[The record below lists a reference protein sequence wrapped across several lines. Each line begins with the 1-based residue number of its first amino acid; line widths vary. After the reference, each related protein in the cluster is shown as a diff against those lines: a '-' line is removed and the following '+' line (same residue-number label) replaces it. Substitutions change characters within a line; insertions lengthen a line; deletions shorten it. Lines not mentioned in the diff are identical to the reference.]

1 MNNITAARDISGIAP
16 VSVLRGISPL
26 CVPFASGSGLADEV
40 KRRADPNIVSLWERL
55 GLVYLIEQPAQTP
68 VHKTHVTVNN
78 FTAQLV
84 FRICSQNHTDR
95 LIERYQPG
103 FVFPEKIRA
112 AGAALNSVLRTN
124 EAHRVGEAFTCNS
137 RYTEEIS
144 RIFRLVFEKE
154 TGGIPLQTVCRALAV
169 LLGSTGGGAV
179 FTAQQQRIFQ
189 RIATVLSAEYPESTA
204 AQEIASVGA
213 AAVFTE
219 EQRRRILSAANVM
232 GYNTQHEAAQ
242 RVLSLV
248 NSGKTREEIGRVL
261 LTEVRRYGLDG
272 EMQNDV
278 ITSARAAVSSSQPE
292 SGVITAETDSPTE
305 QGNGFVIPVN
315 GVSYEMAKLLLADDF
330 SGDIPS
336 GAISS
341 AAIAESSAAKVL
353 AERLSTVKYDER
365 FNKAFSEEITERLTK
380 FVTGHIAGNSAPSTL
395 TGGIAGSHQ
404 LSGTVV
410 SLPYVSG
417 EKLVS
422 VTAGTS
428 GRILN
433 QLGSQETQL
442 NLISHNSAESSQ
454 FSENVRSTLE
464 IIKQYSGNQVSEYD
478 QSNIYDN
485 ADNSDFGVNV
495 SVVQQFSDDRSYSSQ
510 GTTEQYLD
518 IQQTEHVDGKRGSA
532 AVPADIHDTQTVLP
546 AEHTT
551 EINSAEQFHTENTT
565 EVPKPGT
572 VLPTERTTEIRSA
585 EQFHTENNTEVPQP
599 GMVLPTERT
608 TEIRSA
614 EQFHTENTT
623 EVPKPGTV
631 LPTERT
637 TEIHSAEQFHT
648 ENTTEVP
655 MPGTVRP
662 TERTT
667 EIRSAEHYHTE
678 STTEVPQPGTVLPA
692 ERTTEIRSAEQFH
705 TESTNEVPKPGTVL
719 PAERT
724 TEIHSAEQ
732 YNTESTT
739 EVPQPGT
746 VLPAE
751 RTTEIHSAEQF
762 HTESTTEVPQ
772 PGTVLPTER
781 TTEIHS
787 AEQFHTENT
796 TEVPKPGTVLPAE
809 RTTEIRSAEQF
820 HTESTNE
827 VPKPGTVL
835 PAERTTEIRSAEQY
849 HTDTVF
855 TPKSEA
861 QAAAGSFR
869 SRLDT
874 RTLETLDRLVAESRG
889 QVKAPDEP
897 QEQPAQM
904 VLAQNEPQHSATAEL
919 SGSEVLRSV
928 NIVRRSI
935 VNETTTHIQRLME
948 KASAPVVQPTVQK
961 PFKYRT
967 VGGAENMVMLVPPSE
982 MDRFRAADPYMSKL
996 PPIELKEPQK
1006 PQPEQEGTTRKTTVN
1021 NRPVIVR
1028 STDSSIDSL
1037 SREDLS
1043 RLADKVY
1050 ERIETKLTRE
1060 RRRMG
1065 L

>member
-55 GLVYLIEQPAQTP
+55 GLVYLIEQPAQAP

-112 AGAALNSVLRTN
+112 AGAVLNSVLRTN
-124 EAHRVGEAFTCNS
+124 EAHRVGEAFTRNS

-179 FTAQQQRIFQ
+179 FTAQQQKIFQ

-292 SGVITAETDSPTE
+292 SGVITAETESPTE

-330 SGDIPS
+330 SGEIPS

-410 SLPYVSG
+410 SLPSVSG

-454 FSENVRSTLE
+454 FSENVRNTLE

-532 AVPADIHDTQTVLP
+532 AVPADIHDTQTVFP
-546 AEHTT
+546 AERTT
-551 EINSAEQFHTENTT
+551 EIRSAEQFHTENTTEVPKPGTVLQAERTTEIHSAEQYHTESTTEVPQPGTVLPTERTTEIRSAEQYHTESTTEVPMPGMVLPTERTTEIRSAEQFHTENTT

-572 VLPTERTTEIRSA
+572 VLPAERTTEIHSAEQFHTESTTEVPQPGTVLPAERTTEIRSA
-585 EQFHTENNTEVPQP
+585 EQFHTESTTEVPKP
-599 GMVLPTERT
+599 GTVLPTERT

-637 TEIHSAEQFHT
+637 TEI
-648 ENTTEVP
+648 
-655 MPGTVRP
+655 
-662 TERTT
+662 
-667 EIRSAEHYHTE
+667 
-678 STTEVPQPGTVLPA
+678 
-692 ERTTEIRSAEQFH
+692 
-705 TESTNEVPKPGTVL
+705 
-719 PAERT
+719 
-724 TEIHSAEQ
+724 
-732 YNTESTT
+732 
-739 EVPQPGT
+739 
-746 VLPAE
+746 
-751 RTTEIHSAEQF
+751 
-762 HTESTTEVPQ
+762 
-772 PGTVLPTER
+772 
-781 TTEIHS
+781 
-787 AEQFHTENT
+787 
-796 TEVPKPGTVLPAE
+796 
-809 RTTEIRSAEQF
+809 
-820 HTESTNE
+820 
-827 VPKPGTVL
+827 
-835 PAERTTEIRSAEQY
+835 RSAEQY

-855 TPKSEA
+855 TPKSES

-919 SGSEVLRSV
+919 SGSDVLRSV

-948 KASAPVVQPTVQK
+948 KAAAPVVQPTVQK

>member
-55 GLVYLIEQPAQTP
+55 GLVYLIEQPAQAP

-124 EAHRVGEAFTCNS
+124 EAHRVGEAFTRNS

-179 FTAQQQRIFQ
+179 FTAQQQKIFQ

-292 SGVITAETDSPTE
+292 SGVITAETESPTE

-353 AERLSTVKYDER
+353 AERLSTVKFDER

-380 FVTGHIAGNSAPSTL
+380 FVTCHISGNSAPSTL
-395 TGGIAGSHQ
+395 TDGIAGSHQ

-410 SLPYVSG
+410 SLPSVSG

-454 FSENVRSTLE
+454 FSENVRNTLE

-546 AEHTT
+546 
-551 EINSAEQFHTENTT
+551 
-565 EVPKPGT
+565 P
-572 VLPTERTTEIRSA
+572 ERTTEIRSA
-585 EQFHTENNTEVPQP
+585 EQF
-599 GMVLPTERT
+599 
-608 TEIRSA
+608 
-614 EQFHTENTT
+614 
-623 EVPKPGTV
+623 
-631 LPTERT
+631 
-637 TEIHSAEQFHT
+637 
-648 ENTTEVP
+648 
-655 MPGTVRP
+655 
-662 TERTT
+662 
-667 EIRSAEHYHTE
+667 HTE

-705 TESTNEVPKPGTVL
+705 TESTTEVPKPGTVL

-724 TEIHSAEQ
+724 TEIH
-732 YNTESTT
+732 
-739 EVPQPGT
+739 
-746 VLPAE
+746 
-751 RTTEIHSAEQF
+751 
-762 HTESTTEVPQ
+762 
-772 PGTVLPTER
+772 
-781 TTEIHS
+781 
-787 AEQFHTENT
+787 
-796 TEVPKPGTVLPAE
+796 
-809 RTTEIRSAEQF
+809 
-820 HTESTNE
+820 
-827 VPKPGTVL
+827 
-835 PAERTTEIRSAEQY
+835 SAEQY

-948 KASAPVVQPTVQK
+948 KAAAPVVQPTVQK

-982 MDRFRAADPYMSKL
+982 MDRFWAADPYMSKL

-1021 NRPVIVR
+1021 NRPVIVG

>member
-55 GLVYLIEQPAQTP
+55 GLVYLIEQPAQAS

-124 EAHRVGEAFTCNS
+124 EAHRVGEAFTRNS

-179 FTAQQQRIFQ
+179 FTAQQQKIFQ

-292 SGVITAETDSPTE
+292 SGVITAETESPTE

-330 SGDIPS
+330 SGEIPS

-365 FNKAFSEEITERLTK
+365 FNKVFSEEITERLTK

-410 SLPYVSG
+410 SLPSVSG

-454 FSENVRSTLE
+454 FSENVRNTLE

-485 ADNSDFGVNV
+485 VDNSDFGVNV

-546 AEHTT
+546 
-551 EINSAEQFHTENTT
+551 
-565 EVPKPGT
+565 
-572 VLPTERTTEIRSA
+572 TERTTEIRSA
-585 EQFHTENNTEVPQP
+585 EQ
-599 GMVLPTERT
+599 
-608 TEIRSA
+608 
-614 EQFHTENTT
+614 
-623 EVPKPGTV
+623 
-631 LPTERT
+631 
-637 TEIHSAEQFHT
+637 
-648 ENTTEVP
+648 
-655 MPGTVRP
+655 
-662 TERTT
+662 
-667 EIRSAEHYHTE
+667 YHTE
-678 STTEVPQPGTVLPA
+678 STTEVPQPGTVLP
-692 ERTTEIRSAEQFH
+692 T
-705 TESTNEVPKPGTVL
+705 
-719 PAERT
+719 
-724 TEIHSAEQ
+724 
-732 YNTESTT
+732 
-739 EVPQPGT
+739 
-746 VLPAE
+746 
-751 RTTEIHSAEQF
+751 
-762 HTESTTEVPQ
+762 
-772 PGTVLPTER
+772 
-781 TTEIHS
+781 
-787 AEQFHTENT
+787 
-796 TEVPKPGTVLPAE
+796 
-809 RTTEIRSAEQF
+809 
-820 HTESTNE
+820 
-827 VPKPGTVL
+827 
-835 PAERTTEIRSAEQY
+835 ERTTEIRSAEQY

-874 RTLETLDRLVAESRG
+874 KTLETLDRLVAESRG

-904 VLAQNEPQHSATAEL
+904 VLAKNEPQHSATAEL
-919 SGSEVLRSV
+919 SGSDVLRSV

-948 KASAPVVQPTVQK
+948 KAAAPVVQPMVQK

>member
-55 GLVYLIEQPAQTP
+55 GLVYLIEQPAQAP

-124 EAHRVGEAFTCNS
+124 EAHRVGEAFTRNS

-292 SGVITAETDSPTE
+292 SGVITAETESPTG

-410 SLPYVSG
+410 SLPSVSG

-454 FSENVRSTLE
+454 FSENVRNTLE

-478 QSNIYDN
+478 QPNIYDN

-510 GTTEQYLD
+510 GITEQYLD

-546 AEHTT
+546 AE
-551 EINSAEQFHTENTT
+551 
-565 EVPKPGT
+565 
-572 VLPTERTTEIRSA
+572 RTTEIRSA
-585 EQFHTENNTEVPQP
+585 EQ
-599 GMVLPTERT
+599 
-608 TEIRSA
+608 
-614 EQFHTENTT
+614 
-623 EVPKPGTV
+623 
-631 LPTERT
+631 
-637 TEIHSAEQFHT
+637 
-648 ENTTEVP
+648 
-655 MPGTVRP
+655 
-662 TERTT
+662 
-667 EIRSAEHYHTE
+667 Y
-678 STTEVPQPGTVLPA
+678 
-692 ERTTEIRSAEQFH
+692 
-705 TESTNEVPKPGTVL
+705 
-719 PAERT
+719 
-724 TEIHSAEQ
+724 
-732 YNTESTT
+732 
-739 EVPQPGT
+739 
-746 VLPAE
+746 
-751 RTTEIHSAEQF
+751 

-781 TTEIHS
+781 TTEI
-787 AEQFHTENT
+787 
-796 TEVPKPGTVLPAE
+796 
-809 RTTEIRSAEQF
+809 
-820 HTESTNE
+820 
-827 VPKPGTVL
+827 
-835 PAERTTEIRSAEQY
+835 RSAEQY

-855 TPKSEA
+855 TPKSES
-861 QAAAGSFR
+861 QAAARSFR

-948 KASAPVVQPTVQK
+948 KAAAPVVQPTVQK

-967 VGGAENMVMLVPPSE
+967 VGGAENMVMLVPSSE

>member
-55 GLVYLIEQPAQTP
+55 GLVYLIEQPAQAP

-84 FRICSQNHTDR
+84 FRICSQNQTDR

-124 EAHRVGEAFTCNS
+124 EAHRVGEAFTRNS

-179 FTAQQQRIFQ
+179 FTAQQQKIFQ

-278 ITSARAAVSSSQPE
+278 ITSARAAVLSSQPE
-292 SGVITAETDSPTE
+292 SGVITAETESPTE

-353 AERLSTVKYDER
+353 AERLSTVKFDER

-380 FVTGHIAGNSAPSTL
+380 FVTCHIAENSAPSTL

-410 SLPYVSG
+410 SLPSVSG

-454 FSENVRSTLE
+454 FSENVRNTLE

-485 ADNSDFGVNV
+485 VDNSDFGVNV

-546 AEHTT
+546 AE
-551 EINSAEQFHTENTT
+551 
-565 EVPKPGT
+565 
-572 VLPTERTTEIRSA
+572 RTTEIRSA
-585 EQFHTENNTEVPQP
+585 EQFHTE
-599 GMVLPTERT
+599 
-608 TEIRSA
+608 S
-614 EQFHTENTT
+614 TT

-648 ENTTEVP
+648 ESTTEVP
-655 MPGTVRP
+655 NPGMVLP

-667 EIRSAEHYHTE
+667 EIRSAEQYH
-678 STTEVPQPGTVLPA
+678 
-692 ERTTEIRSAEQFH
+692 
-705 TESTNEVPKPGTVL
+705 
-719 PAERT
+719 
-724 TEIHSAEQ
+724 
-732 YNTESTT
+732 TESTT

-751 RTTEIHSAEQF
+751 RTTEIHSAEQYHTESTTEVPQPGMVLPAERTTEIRSVEQF

-787 AEQFHTENT
+787 AEQLHTEST
-796 TEVPKPGTVLPAE
+796 TEVPMPGTVLPAE

-820 HTESTNE
+820 HTESTTE
-827 VPKPGTVL
+827 VPKPGTVLPAERTTEIHSAEQYHTESTTEVPQPGTVL

-948 KASAPVVQPTVQK
+948 KAAASVVQPTVQK

-967 VGGAENMVMLVPPSE
+967 VGAAENMVMLVPPSE

>member
-55 GLVYLIEQPAQTP
+55 GLVYLIEQPAQAP

-124 EAHRVGEAFTCNS
+124 EAHRVGEAFTRNS

-179 FTAQQQRIFQ
+179 FTAQQQKIFQ

-278 ITSARAAVSSSQPE
+278 ISSSRAAVSSSQPE
-292 SGVITAETDSPTE
+292 SGVITSETESPTG

-410 SLPYVSG
+410 SLPSVSG

-454 FSENVRSTLE
+454 FSENVRNTLE
-464 IIKQYSGNQVSEYD
+464 IIKQYSGNQVNEYD

-532 AVPADIHDTQTVLP
+532 VVPADIHDTQTVLP
-546 AEHTT
+546 AERTT
-551 EINSAEQFHTENTT
+551 EIHSAEQYHTENTT
-565 EVPKPGT
+565 EVPQPGTVLPAERTTEIHSAEQFHAENTTEVPQPGT

-585 EQFHTENNTEVPQP
+585 EQYHTENTTEVPKP
-599 GMVLPTERT
+599 GMVLLTERT

-623 EVPKPGTV
+623 EVHQPGTV

-637 TEIHSAEQFHT
+637 AEIHSAEQFHT

-655 MPGTVRP
+655 QPGTVLP
-662 TERTT
+662 AERTT
-667 EIRSAEHYHTE
+667 EIHSAEQFHTE
-678 STTEVPQPGTVLPA
+678 NTTEVPQPGTVLPA
-692 ERTTEIRSAEQFH
+692 ERTTEIRSAEQYN
-705 TESTNEVPKPGTVL
+705 TESTTEVPMPGTVL

-724 TEIHSAEQ
+724 TEIRSAEQFHTESTTEVPMPGTVLPAERTTEIRSAEQ

-751 RTTEIHSAEQF
+751 RTTEIH
-762 HTESTTEVPQ
+762 
-772 PGTVLPTER
+772 
-781 TTEIHS
+781 
-787 AEQFHTENT
+787 
-796 TEVPKPGTVLPAE
+796 
-809 RTTEIRSAEQF
+809 
-820 HTESTNE
+820 
-827 VPKPGTVL
+827 
-835 PAERTTEIRSAEQY
+835 SAEQY

-948 KASAPVVQPTVQK
+948 KAAAPVVQPTVQK

>member
-55 GLVYLIEQPAQTP
+55 GLVYLIEQPAQAP

-124 EAHRVGEAFTCNS
+124 EAHRVGEAFTRNS

-292 SGVITAETDSPTE
+292 SGVITAETESPTE

-330 SGDIPS
+330 SGEIPS

-365 FNKAFSEEITERLTK
+365 FNKVFSEEITERLTK

-410 SLPYVSG
+410 SLPSVSG

-454 FSENVRSTLE
+454 FSENVRNTLE

-546 AEHTT
+546 AE
-551 EINSAEQFHTENTT
+551 
-565 EVPKPGT
+565 
-572 VLPTERTTEIRSA
+572 RTTEIRSA
-585 EQFHTENNTEVPQP
+585 EQFHTE
-599 GMVLPTERT
+599 
-608 TEIRSA
+608 S
-614 EQFHTENTT
+614 TT

-648 ENTTEVP
+648 ESTTEVP
-655 MPGTVRP
+655 NPGMVLP

-667 EIRSAEHYHTE
+667 EIRSAEQYHTE

-692 ERTTEIRSAEQFH
+692 ERTTEI
-705 TESTNEVPKPGTVL
+705 
-719 PAERT
+719 
-724 TEIHSAEQ
+724 HSAEQ
-732 YNTESTT
+732 YHTESTT
-739 EVPQPGT
+739 EVPQPGM

-751 RTTEIHSAEQF
+751 RTTKIRSAEQF

-787 AEQFHTENT
+787 AEQLHTEST
-796 TEVPKPGTVLPAE
+796 TEVPMPGTVLPAE

-820 HTESTNE
+820 HTESTTE
-827 VPKPGTVL
+827 VPMPGTVL

-855 TPKSEA
+855 TPKSES

-948 KASAPVVQPTVQK
+948 KAAAPVVQPTVQK

>member
-55 GLVYLIEQPAQTP
+55 GLVYLIEQPAQAP

-124 EAHRVGEAFTCNS
+124 EAHRVGEAFTRNS

-292 SGVITAETDSPTE
+292 SGVITAETESPTG

-353 AERLSTVKYDER
+353 AERLSTIKYDER
-365 FNKAFSEEITERLTK
+365 FNKVFSEEITERLTK
-380 FVTGHIAGNSAPSTL
+380 FVAGHISGNSAPSTL
-395 TGGIAGSHQ
+395 TDGIAGSRQ
-404 LSGTVV
+404 LSGNVV
-410 SLPYVSG
+410 SLPSVSG

-454 FSENVRSTLE
+454 FSENVRNTLE

-478 QSNIYDN
+478 QPNIYDN

-546 AEHTT
+546 AE
-551 EINSAEQFHTENTT
+551 
-565 EVPKPGT
+565 
-572 VLPTERTTEIRSA
+572 RTTEIRSA
-585 EQFHTENNTEVPQP
+585 EQ
-599 GMVLPTERT
+599 
-608 TEIRSA
+608 
-614 EQFHTENTT
+614 
-623 EVPKPGTV
+623 
-631 LPTERT
+631 
-637 TEIHSAEQFHT
+637 
-648 ENTTEVP
+648 
-655 MPGTVRP
+655 
-662 TERTT
+662 
-667 EIRSAEHYHTE
+667 YH
-678 STTEVPQPGTVLPA
+678 
-692 ERTTEIRSAEQFH
+692 
-705 TESTNEVPKPGTVL
+705 
-719 PAERT
+719 
-724 TEIHSAEQ
+724 
-732 YNTESTT
+732 TESTT

-762 HTESTTEVPQ
+762 HTESTTEVPM
-772 PGTVLPTER
+772 PGTVLPT
-781 TTEIHS
+781 
-787 AEQFHTENT
+787 
-796 TEVPKPGTVLPAE
+796 E

-820 HTESTNE
+820 HTENTTE
-827 VPKPGTVL
+827 VPQPGTVLPAEHTTEIRSAEQYHTENTTEVPQPGTVLPTERTTEIRSAEQYHTESTTEVPQPGMVL
-835 PAERTTEIRSAEQY
+835 PAERTTEIHSAEQY

-948 KASAPVVQPTVQK
+948 KAAAPVVQPTVQK

>member
-55 GLVYLIEQPAQTP
+55 GLVYLIEQPAQAP

-124 EAHRVGEAFTCNS
+124 EAHRVGEAFTRNS

-278 ITSARAAVSSSQPE
+278 ITSARAAASSSQPE
-292 SGVITAETDSPTE
+292 SGVITAETESPTE
-305 QGNGFVIPVN
+305 QGKGFVIPVN
-315 GVSYEMAKLLLADDF
+315 GVSYEMTKLLLADDF

-353 AERLSTVKYDER
+353 AERLSTIKYDER
-365 FNKAFSEEITERLTK
+365 FNKVFSEEITERLTK
-380 FVTGHIAGNSAPSTL
+380 FVAGHIAGNSAPSTL
-395 TGGIAGSHQ
+395 TDGIAGSRQ
-404 LSGTVV
+404 LSGNVV
-410 SLPYVSG
+410 SLPSVSG

-454 FSENVRSTLE
+454 FSENVRNTLE

-478 QSNIYDN
+478 QPNIYDN

-546 AEHTT
+546 AERTT
-551 EINSAEQFHTENTT
+551 EIHIAEQFHTEN
-565 EVPKPGT
+565 
-572 VLPTERTTEIRSA
+572 
-585 EQFHTENNTEVPQP
+585 
-599 GMVLPTERT
+599 
-608 TEIRSA
+608 
-614 EQFHTENTT
+614 
-623 EVPKPGTV
+623 
-631 LPTERT
+631 
-637 TEIHSAEQFHT
+637 
-648 ENTTEVP
+648 
-655 MPGTVRP
+655 
-662 TERTT
+662 
-667 EIRSAEHYHTE
+667 
-678 STTEVPQPGTVLPA
+678 TTEVPQPGTVLPA
-692 ERTTEIRSAEQFH
+692 ERTTEIRSAEQYH
-705 TESTNEVPKPGTVL
+705 
-719 PAERT
+719 
-724 TEIHSAEQ
+724 
-732 YNTESTT
+732 TESTT

-762 HTESTTEVPQ
+762 HTENTTEVPQ
-772 PGTVLPTER
+772 
-781 TTEIHS
+781 
-787 AEQFHTENT
+787 
-796 TEVPKPGTVLPAE
+796 
-809 RTTEIRSAEQF
+809 
-820 HTESTNE
+820 
-827 VPKPGTVL
+827 PGTVL

-849 HTDTVF
+849 HTENTTEVPKPGTVLPAEHTTEIRSAEQYHTESTTEVPQPGTVLRAERTTEIHSAEQYHTDTVF
-855 TPKSEA
+855 TPKSES
-861 QAAAGSFR
+861 QAAARSFR

-948 KASAPVVQPTVQK
+948 KAAAPVVQPTVQK

>member
-278 ITSARAAVSSSQPE
+278 ITSARSAVSSSQPE

-692 ERTTEIRSAEQFH
+692 ERTTEI
-705 TESTNEVPKPGTVL
+705 
-719 PAERT
+719 
-724 TEIHSAEQ
+724 
-732 YNTESTT
+732 
-739 EVPQPGT
+739 
-746 VLPAE
+746 
-751 RTTEIHSAEQF
+751 HSAEQF

-948 KASAPVVQPTVQK
+948 KAAAPVVQPTVQK

>member
-16 VSVLRGISPL
+16 VSVLSGISPL
-26 CVPFASGSGLADEV
+26 CVPFAFGSGLADEV

-55 GLVYLIEQPAQTP
+55 GLVYLIEQPAQAP

-124 EAHRVGEAFTCNS
+124 EAHRVGEAFTRNS

-292 SGVITAETDSPTE
+292 SGVITAETESPTK
-305 QGNGFVIPVN
+305 QGKGFVIPVN
-315 GVSYEMAKLLLADDF
+315 GVSYEMTKLLLADDF

-365 FNKAFSEEITERLTK
+365 FNKAFPEEITERLTK
-380 FVTGHIAGNSAPSTL
+380 FVVGHIAGNSTPSTL

-410 SLPYVSG
+410 SLPSVSG

-454 FSENVRSTLE
+454 FSENVRNTLE

-478 QSNIYDN
+478 QLDTYDN
-485 ADNSDFGVNV
+485 ADNSDFCVNV
-495 SVVQQFSDDRSYSSQ
+495 SVAQQFSDDRSYSSQ

-518 IQQTEHVDGKRGSA
+518 IQQTEHVDGKRGST
-532 AVPADIHDTQTVLP
+532 AVPADIQDAQ
-546 AEHTT
+546 
-551 EINSAEQFHTENTT
+551 
-565 EVPKPGT
+565 
-572 VLPTERTTEIRSA
+572 
-585 EQFHTENNTEVPQP
+585 
-599 GMVLPTERT
+599 
-608 TEIRSA
+608 
-614 EQFHTENTT
+614 
-623 EVPKPGTV
+623 
-631 LPTERT
+631 
-637 TEIHSAEQFHT
+637 
-648 ENTTEVP
+648 
-655 MPGTVRP
+655 
-662 TERTT
+662 
-667 EIRSAEHYHTE
+667 
-678 STTEVPQPGTVLPA
+678 TVLPA
-692 ERTTEIRSAEQFH
+692 ERTTEIRSAEQF
-705 TESTNEVPKPGTVL
+705 
-719 PAERT
+719 
-724 TEIHSAEQ
+724 
-732 YNTESTT
+732 
-739 EVPQPGT
+739 
-746 VLPAE
+746 
-751 RTTEIHSAEQF
+751 
-762 HTESTTEVPQ
+762 
-772 PGTVLPTER
+772 
-781 TTEIHS
+781 
-787 AEQFHTENT
+787 
-796 TEVPKPGTVLPAE
+796 
-809 RTTEIRSAEQF
+809 
-820 HTESTNE
+820 
-827 VPKPGTVL
+827 
-835 PAERTTEIRSAEQY
+835 

-948 KASAPVVQPTVQK
+948 KAAAPVVQPTVQK

>member
-55 GLVYLIEQPAQTP
+55 GLVYLIEQPAQAP

-124 EAHRVGEAFTCNS
+124 EAHRVGEAFTRNS

-278 ITSARAAVSSSQPE
+278 ITSARAAASSSQPE
-292 SGVITAETDSPTE
+292 SGVITAETESPTE
-305 QGNGFVIPVN
+305 QGKGFVIPVN
-315 GVSYEMAKLLLADDF
+315 GVSYEMTKLLLADDF

-353 AERLSTVKYDER
+353 AERLSTIKYDER
-365 FNKAFSEEITERLTK
+365 FNKVFSEEITERLTK
-380 FVTGHIAGNSAPSTL
+380 FVAGHIAGNSAPSTL
-395 TGGIAGSHQ
+395 TDGIAGSRQ
-404 LSGTVV
+404 LSGNVV
-410 SLPYVSG
+410 SLPSVSG

-454 FSENVRSTLE
+454 FSENVRNTLE

-478 QSNIYDN
+478 QPNIYDN

-510 GTTEQYLD
+510 GITEQYLD

-546 AEHTT
+546 AERTT
-551 EINSAEQFHTENTT
+551 EIHIAEQFHTEN
-565 EVPKPGT
+565 
-572 VLPTERTTEIRSA
+572 
-585 EQFHTENNTEVPQP
+585 
-599 GMVLPTERT
+599 
-608 TEIRSA
+608 
-614 EQFHTENTT
+614 
-623 EVPKPGTV
+623 
-631 LPTERT
+631 
-637 TEIHSAEQFHT
+637 
-648 ENTTEVP
+648 
-655 MPGTVRP
+655 
-662 TERTT
+662 
-667 EIRSAEHYHTE
+667 
-678 STTEVPQPGTVLPA
+678 TTEVPQPGTVLPA
-692 ERTTEIRSAEQFH
+692 ERTTEIR
-705 TESTNEVPKPGTVL
+705 
-719 PAERT
+719 
-724 TEIHSAEQ
+724 
-732 YNTESTT
+732 
-739 EVPQPGT
+739 
-746 VLPAE
+746 
-751 RTTEIHSAEQF
+751 
-762 HTESTTEVPQ
+762 
-772 PGTVLPTER
+772 
-781 TTEIHS
+781 S

-820 HTESTNE
+820 HTENTTE
-827 VPKPGTVL
+827 VPQPGTVL

-849 HTDTVF
+849 HTESTTEVPMPGTVLPAERTTEIHSAEQYNMESTTEVPQPGTVLPTERTTEIRSAEQFHTESTTEVPQPGTVLPAERTTEIRSAEQYHTESTTEVPQPGTVLPTERTTEIRSAEQYHTESTTEVPQPGTVLRAEHTTEIHSAEQYHTDTVF
-855 TPKSEA
+855 TPKSES
-861 QAAAGSFR
+861 QAAARSFR

-948 KASAPVVQPTVQK
+948 KAAAPVVQPTVQK

>member
-55 GLVYLIEQPAQTP
+55 GLVYLIEQPAQAP

-124 EAHRVGEAFTCNS
+124 EAHRVGEAFTRNS

-292 SGVITAETDSPTE
+292 SGVITAETESPTG

-365 FNKAFSEEITERLTK
+365 FNKVFSEEITERLTK
-380 FVTGHIAGNSAPSTL
+380 FVAGHIAGNSAPSTL
-395 TGGIAGSHQ
+395 TDGIAGSRQ
-404 LSGTVV
+404 LSGNVV
-410 SLPYVSG
+410 SLPSVSG

-454 FSENVRSTLE
+454 FSENVRNTLE

-478 QSNIYDN
+478 QPNIYDN

-510 GTTEQYLD
+510 GITEQYLD

-546 AEHTT
+546 AERTT
-551 EINSAEQFHTENTT
+551 EIHIAEQFHTEN
-565 EVPKPGT
+565 
-572 VLPTERTTEIRSA
+572 
-585 EQFHTENNTEVPQP
+585 
-599 GMVLPTERT
+599 
-608 TEIRSA
+608 
-614 EQFHTENTT
+614 
-623 EVPKPGTV
+623 
-631 LPTERT
+631 
-637 TEIHSAEQFHT
+637 
-648 ENTTEVP
+648 
-655 MPGTVRP
+655 
-662 TERTT
+662 
-667 EIRSAEHYHTE
+667 
-678 STTEVPQPGTVLPA
+678 TTEVPQPGTVLPA
-692 ERTTEIRSAEQFH
+692 ERTTEIR
-705 TESTNEVPKPGTVL
+705 
-719 PAERT
+719 
-724 TEIHSAEQ
+724 
-732 YNTESTT
+732 
-739 EVPQPGT
+739 
-746 VLPAE
+746 
-751 RTTEIHSAEQF
+751 
-762 HTESTTEVPQ
+762 
-772 PGTVLPTER
+772 
-781 TTEIHS
+781 S

-820 HTESTNE
+820 HTENTTE
-827 VPKPGTVL
+827 VPQPGTVL

-849 HTDTVF
+849 HTETTTEVPKPGTVLPAEHTTEIRSAEQYHTESTTEVPQPGTVLRAERTTEIHSAEQYHTDTVF
-855 TPKSEA
+855 TPKSES
-861 QAAAGSFR
+861 QAAARSFR

-948 KASAPVVQPTVQK
+948 KAAAPVVQPTVQK

>member
-55 GLVYLIEQPAQTP
+55 GLVYLIEQPAQAP

-124 EAHRVGEAFTCNS
+124 EAHRVGEAFTRNS

-278 ITSARAAVSSSQPE
+278 ITSARAAVLSSQPE
-292 SGVITAETDSPTE
+292 SGVITAETESPTE

-353 AERLSTVKYDER
+353 AERLSTVKFDER

-380 FVTGHIAGNSAPSTL
+380 FVTCHISGNSAPSTL
-395 TGGIAGSHQ
+395 TDGIAGSHQ

-410 SLPYVSG
+410 SLPSVSG

-454 FSENVRSTLE
+454 FSENVRNTLE

-495 SVVQQFSDDRSYSSQ
+495 SVVQQFSDDRSYSSH

-546 AEHTT
+546 AER
-551 EINSAEQFHTENTT
+551 A
-565 EVPKPGT
+565 
-572 VLPTERTTEIRSA
+572 
-585 EQFHTENNTEVPQP
+585 
-599 GMVLPTERT
+599 
-608 TEIRSA
+608 
-614 EQFHTENTT
+614 
-623 EVPKPGTV
+623 
-631 LPTERT
+631 

-648 ENTTEVP
+648 ESTTEVP
-655 MPGTVRP
+655 M
-662 TERTT
+662 
-667 EIRSAEHYHTE
+667 
-678 STTEVPQPGTVLPA
+678 PGTVLPA

-705 TESTNEVPKPGTVL
+705 
-719 PAERT
+719 
-724 TEIHSAEQ
+724 
-732 YNTESTT
+732 TESTT

-751 RTTEIHSAEQF
+751 RTTEIHSAEQY

-772 PGTVLPTER
+772 PGTVLPT
-781 TTEIHS
+781 
-787 AEQFHTENT
+787 
-796 TEVPKPGTVLPAE
+796 
-809 RTTEIRSAEQF
+809 
-820 HTESTNE
+820 
-827 VPKPGTVL
+827 
-835 PAERTTEIRSAEQY
+835 ERTTEIRSAEQY

-874 RTLETLDRLVAESRG
+874 KTLETLDRLVAESRG

-948 KASAPVVQPTVQK
+948 KAAAPVVQPTVQK

>member
-55 GLVYLIEQPAQTP
+55 GLVYLIEQPAQVP

-124 EAHRVGEAFTCNS
+124 EAHRVGEAFTRNS

-179 FTAQQQRIFQ
+179 FTAQQQKIFQ

-292 SGVITAETDSPTE
+292 SGVITAETESPIE

-410 SLPYVSG
+410 SLPSVSG

-454 FSENVRSTLE
+454 FSENVRNTLE

-532 AVPADIHDTQTVLP
+532 AVPADIHDTQTVFP
-546 AEHTT
+546 AERTT
-551 EINSAEQFHTENTT
+551 EIRSAEQFHTENTT
-565 EVPKPGT
+565 EVPKPGTVLQAERTTEIHSAEQYHTESTTEVPQPGT

-585 EQFHTENNTEVPQP
+585 EQFHTESTTEVPQTGTVLPAERTTEIRSAEQYHTESTTEVPQP
-599 GMVLPTERT
+599 GTVLPAERTTEIHSAEQYHTENTTEVPQPGTVLPAERT

-631 LPTERT
+631 LP
-637 TEIHSAEQFHT
+637 
-648 ENTTEVP
+648 
-655 MPGTVRP
+655 
-662 TERTT
+662 
-667 EIRSAEHYHTE
+667 
-678 STTEVPQPGTVLPA
+678 A
-692 ERTTEIRSAEQFH
+692 ERTAEIRSAEQ
-705 TESTNEVPKPGTVL
+705 
-719 PAERT
+719 
-724 TEIHSAEQ
+724 
-732 YNTESTT
+732 Y
-739 EVPQPGT
+739 
-746 VLPAE
+746 
-751 RTTEIHSAEQF
+751 
-762 HTESTTEVPQ
+762 
-772 PGTVLPTER
+772 
-781 TTEIHS
+781 
-787 AEQFHTENT
+787 HTENT

-809 RTTEIRSAEQF
+809 RTTEIHSAEQF
-820 HTESTNE
+820 
-827 VPKPGTVL
+827 
-835 PAERTTEIRSAEQY
+835 

-904 VLAQNEPQHSATAEL
+904 VLAKNEPQHSATAEL

-948 KASAPVVQPTVQK
+948 KAAAPVVQPTVQK

-967 VGGAENMVMLVPPSE
+967 VGGAENMVMLVSPSE

>member
-26 CVPFASGSGLADEV
+26 CVPFAYGSGLADEV
-40 KRRADPNIVSLWERL
+40 KHRADPNIVSLWERL
-55 GLVYLIEQPAQTP
+55 GLVYLIEQPAQAP

-124 EAHRVGEAFTCNS
+124 EAHRVGEAFTRNS

-292 SGVITAETDSPTE
+292 SGVITAETESPTE
-305 QGNGFVIPVN
+305 QGEGFVIPVN
-315 GVSYEMAKLLLADDF
+315 GVSYEMTKLLLADDF

-365 FNKAFSEEITERLTK
+365 FNKVFSEEITERLTK
-380 FVTGHIAGNSAPSTL
+380 SVAGHIAGNSAPSTL

-410 SLPYVSG
+410 SLPSVSG

-442 NLISHNSAESSQ
+442 NLISHNFAESSQ
-454 FSENVRSTLE
+454 FSENVRNTLE
-464 IIKQYSGNQVSEYD
+464 IIKQYSGNQVSGYG
-478 QSNIYDN
+478 QSNNNDN

-495 SVVQQFSDDRSYSSQ
+495 SVAQQFSDDRSYSSQ

-518 IQQTEHVDGKRGSA
+518 IQRTEHVDGKRGST
-532 AVPADIHDTQTVLP
+532 AVPADIQDAQ
-546 AEHTT
+546 
-551 EINSAEQFHTENTT
+551 
-565 EVPKPGT
+565 
-572 VLPTERTTEIRSA
+572 
-585 EQFHTENNTEVPQP
+585 
-599 GMVLPTERT
+599 
-608 TEIRSA
+608 
-614 EQFHTENTT
+614 
-623 EVPKPGTV
+623 
-631 LPTERT
+631 
-637 TEIHSAEQFHT
+637 
-648 ENTTEVP
+648 
-655 MPGTVRP
+655 
-662 TERTT
+662 
-667 EIRSAEHYHTE
+667 
-678 STTEVPQPGTVLPA
+678 TVLPA
-692 ERTTEIRSAEQFH
+692 ERTTEIRSAEQF
-705 TESTNEVPKPGTVL
+705 
-719 PAERT
+719 
-724 TEIHSAEQ
+724 
-732 YNTESTT
+732 NTESTT
-739 EVPQPGT
+739 EVHQPGT

-751 RTTEIHSAEQF
+751 RTTEIH
-762 HTESTTEVPQ
+762 
-772 PGTVLPTER
+772 
-781 TTEIHS
+781 
-787 AEQFHTENT
+787 
-796 TEVPKPGTVLPAE
+796 
-809 RTTEIRSAEQF
+809 
-820 HTESTNE
+820 
-827 VPKPGTVL
+827 
-835 PAERTTEIRSAEQY
+835 SAEQY

-861 QAAAGSFR
+861 QAAAWSFR

-948 KASAPVVQPTVQK
+948 KAAAPVVQPTVQK